1 MNQGE
6 PRKGAG
12 RPFPSEGRE
21 GAWTGGRIPSCQMML
36 GHGVRSRDGQ
46 ERLLVRA
53 MAGQATGLGASG
65 RIKYEAGRDL
75 LPGGGR
81 RDLFS
86 AA

>member
-1 MNQGE
+1 M
-6 PRKGAG
+6 
-12 RPFPSEGRE
+12 
-21 GAWTGGRIPSCQMML
+21 IL

-46 ERLLVRA
+46 EQSLVRA

>member
-1 MNQGE
+1 MS
-6 PRKGAG
+6 RG
-12 RPFPSEGRE
+12 RGRE
-21 GAWTGGRIPSCQMML
+21 GHFRQRGEKERGPGGRIPSCQMMP

-46 ERLLVRA
+46 EQLLIRA

-81 RDLFS
+81 SDLFS